1 MSSRESE
8 RVHVMKENF
17 MRLHQAGYSI
27 PEVAEM
33 YNLASTTVYQH
44 LGEIALANN
53 VTRSSLLQV
62 LRTPSERAYRDERA
76 RVSTS
81 ISEFQ
86 SKYAQLSD
94 GLQGMMDTLGN
105 ILKEDAYY
113 GIH

>member
-17 MRLHQAGYSI
+17 MKLHYEGYTI
-27 PEVAEM
+27 PEIAAR

-53 VTRSSLLQV
+53 VTRDRLLQV
-62 LRTPSERAYRDERA
+62 LRTPSERAYREERE
-76 RVSTS
+76 RVSAS
-81 ISEFQ
+81 IDEFQ
-86 SKYAQLSD
+86 NKFSMLMD
-94 GLQGMMDTLGN
+94 NMNGMLDTLGN

-113 GIH
+113 GAH